1 MERDSVSQ
9 HILIRAGGAQIGR
22 TAITCREQPRP
33 TFTQGFGDYDGMKGA
48 LDDQGRVYLMSDSEL
63 VLFSSSETP
72 PIAYIALAGNGRV
85 AISFIQASSAQLAHV
100 DEFISFD
107 EFKAWCACTGSERPR
122 HSHLHRLHVFRGPV
136 KQLVANATTFAC
148 LNSRGEVFTWG
159 DARHRSLGRATTG
172 EGAVSAVD
180 AVIVEALGG
189 IKIEKISAGGWITA
203 ALSEDGAAYLWG
215 TGTPG
220 MDECMRV
227 LKDLDPSE
235 VALLDI
241 PGDDGEPVDIQD
253 VTMGDGHVLLLTEG
267 GKIFS
272 AGENKN
278 GQLGIGKEHQ
288 YAVDWKEV
296 KIGESLQCSSVRA
309 GPKSVFIKA
318 NQMGR

>member
-1 MERDSVSQ
+1 M
-9 HILIRAGGAQIGR
+9 LTRAGGTQTGCS
-22 TAITCREQPRP
+22 AITCREQPRP
-33 TFTQGFGDYDGMKGA
+33 TFTHGFGDYDGMKGA
-48 LDDQGRVYLMSDSEL
+48 LDDQGRVYLMSNSEL
-63 VLFSSSETP
+63 VLFSNPETP
-72 PIAYIALAGNGRV
+72 RVAHIALAGNDRV
-85 AISFIQASSAQLAHV
+85 AISFIKATGAQLAHV

-107 EFKAWCACTGSERPR
+107 NFKAWCICTGLEQPR
-122 HSHLHRLHVFRGPV
+122 HSYLHRLHVFRGPV
-136 KQLVANATTFAC
+136 KQLIANATTFAC
-148 LNSRGEVFTWG
+148 LNGRGEVFTWG

-172 EGAVSAVD
+172 EGAVSADD

-220 MDECMRV
+220 KDESMRF
-227 LKDLDPSE
+227 LKDLGPSE

-241 PGDDGEPVDIQD
+241 LGDDGEPVDIQD
-253 VTMGDGHVLLLTEG
+253 VTVGYGHVVLLTEG

-272 AGENKN
+272 AGENTN

-288 YAVDWKEV
+288 YSVDWKEV
-296 KIGESLQCSSVRA
+296 KIGESLRCSSVQA